1 MFHLH
6 DYIHGLMG
14 QYFANKE
21 MDELYVSI
29 GIKAL
34 AQSLITIFIPIY
46 LYKLGLSISSIALY
60 YLIFYLAV
68 TFCMYFAMKLNHK
81 LGLKKVL
88 ALGTIILIGYYY
100 LLDLL
105 SKGVIHYSIVAIVLG
120 ISMAVY
126 YASFHIYFTKF
137 SDKKHEALEV
147 SIIRSLFRF
156 SAVIGPIIG
165 ALLITGGSYKLAFI
179 IVSILLIISIIP
191 LFVTKDKKI
200 KKQNITFQKVLRA
213 DSKKKAMAYV
223 ASGAIAISAWILWP
237 LFIFL
242 NVEKLISLGFII
254 SIGSLITIFFLFI
267 IGKTADKNK
276 EKVLKAGVYTHS
288 ITWPL
293 RLFFL
298 SPVGIFI
305 MNLLSTITILMIDLP
320 FSKYIYDQGRKSKNI
335 ANYFL
340 FREFN
345 LELGRMLVLI
355 PVILTGEIYWAFIIS
370 FFATFAYL
378 GLLKGKI
385 SPLDSFLPE
394 ED

>member
-1 MFHLH
+1 
-6 DYIHGLMG
+6 MG